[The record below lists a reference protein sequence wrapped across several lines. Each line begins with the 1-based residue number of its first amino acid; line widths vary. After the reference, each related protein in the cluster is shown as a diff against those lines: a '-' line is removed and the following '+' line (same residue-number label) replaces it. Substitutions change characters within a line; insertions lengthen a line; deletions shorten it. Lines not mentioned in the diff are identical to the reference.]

1 MTFIMKLLIVIQL
14 FLFAGIL
21 APVHNVDNSTDVKF
35 VNANISEAKTIAGAQ
50 GKLAF
55 VAFSAKWC
63 SPCKWMDQTTYRDRS
78 VSTYLNDHF
87 VSIKVDIDDFDGFNM
102 KEEYNVST
110 IPTMI
115 IFNSKGEMVERLEE
129 TMAPSKMIEILKQ
142 HNQAANTIIVQH
154 QKNTSPFV
162 HIPQQSETRIIS
174 KRAIP
179 ISLAKGYMIL
189 LGEFQEEK
197 VMLRYYKKIKTHLS
211 KNVSIH
217 KKKIGSKMI
226 YKVLVGKFDSMEAA
240 KDICTELEARFM
252 IKGKVFSL

>member
-1 MTFIMKLLIVIQL
+1 MKLLIVVQL
-14 FLFAGIL
+14 FLFTGMFAGD
-21 APVHNVDNSTDVKF
+21 HYSDNTTDVKF
-35 VNANISEAKTIAGAQ
+35 VKANINEAKTIAGAQ

-63 SPCKWMDQTTYRDRS
+63 SPCKWMDQTTFRDRN

-162 HIPQQSETRIIS
+162 DIHQLSISRTIS
-174 KRAIP
+174 KRAVP
-179 ISLAKGYMIL
+179 ISSAKGYMIL
-189 LGEFQEEK
+189 LGEFQDEK
-197 VMLRYYKKIKTHLS
+197 VMLRYYKKIKAHLT

-217 KKKIGSKMI
+217 KKKIGKNMI
-226 YKVLVGKFDSMEAA
+226 YKVLVGKFDTVEAA
-240 KDICTELEARFM
+240 KDICSELESRFM